1 MKRVLVVD
9 DTKNIR
15 LLLTKCLEMED
26 CTVTAAENGQEALS
40 ILQKKSFDL
49 AFLDVRMPE
58 ISGTE
63 VLRKMRDNGITTPVI
78 MMTAFGTVKN
88 AVECTQLGAVAYL
101 QKPFTANKV
110 HQVMQTLLQHVEIGT
125 QGCSEVLQE
134 ADDYIQ
140 NAQLDQ
146 AESALKNALPRFFM
160 QPGIYRKL
168 AELYNLRGEI
178 VQARTCQSLADSLA
192 AQNRPE
198 QK

>member
-15 LLLTKCLEMED
+15 LLLTKCLELEGYA
-26 CTVTAAENGQEALS
+26 VTAAETGQEALS
-40 ILQKKSFDL
+40 ILEKKPFDL
-49 AFLDVRMPE
+49 IFLDVRMPE

-63 VLRKMRDNGITTPVI
+63 VLRQMRENGITTPVV

-101 QKPFTANKV
+101 QKPFTENKV
-110 HQVMQTLLQHVEIGT
+110 HQVMQTLLQHVGIGV
-125 QGCSEVLQE
+125 QGCSEILQE
-134 ADDYIQ
+134 ADHYIQ
-140 NAQLDQ
+140 NAQLGQ
-146 AESALKNALPRFFM
+146 AEAVLKNALPRFFM

-192 AQNRPE
+192 DE
-198 QK
+198 KHSL